1 MHAPNAAQTGLRA
14 ESRPIYRHG
23 YTTRPMTMIR
33 EQIRAAL
40 ADARRRAIEA
50 GDLPAP
56 ADAELPPIAVE
67 HPARAEHGDY
77 ATNAAM
83 QLAPIARANPM
94 QIAETLAR
102 HLERPDGVAE
112 ISVER
117 PGFVNFKLDPAW
129 VGGQVGAILQA
140 GEAFGRSA
148 IGQGRSVNLEY
159 ISANPTGPLHI
170 GNARGG
176 FIGDAMAS
184 VLAATG
190 HAVTREYYVNNAG
203 KQVRDFGESL
213 YLARTGQSGDAGY
226 TGAYIRELAGQ
237 APDEVVGSVNPLEAI
252 GEWGWNR
259 VYDDIKATLGRLR
272 MEFEIYRSDLEL
284 AQEGKVTA
292 GIERLR
298 ESGHVYDSEGA
309 VWFRSTAF
317 GDDKDRVLVRSSGEP
332 TYLAGDVAYMIDKF
346 ERGFDDLVYIW
357 GPDHHGTVPRMKA
370 VAVALGFE
378 PDRVQFIIHGYVRLA
393 NGQKMSKRAGTLITL
408 DELIDEIGPDAT
420 RFFMTMRSATQ
431 HLELDLELAGKQSNE
446 NPVYYVQYAHARC
459 SSILRNAAE
468 QDVAA
473 DPTAGA
479 EVLTHPAEQALIRRL
494 LALPEVVV
502 DAAVRRETHDLPFYC
517 LETAQLFSAFYRDCR
532 VLTDDARLSAA
543 RLALVQAARVVLANA
558 LGMFGVRAP
567 DSM

>member
-1 MHAPNAAQTGLRA
+1 
-14 ESRPIYRHG
+14 
-23 YTTRPMTMIR
+23 MTMIR
-33 EQIRAAL
+33 EEIRSAV
-40 ADARRRAIEA
+40 ADARRRAVEA
-50 GDLPAP
+50 GELNTS
-56 ADAELPPIAVE
+56 DAELPAIAVE
-67 HPARAEHGDY
+67 HPARPEHGDY

-83 QLAPIARANPM
+83 QLAPVARANPM
-94 QIAETLAR
+94 QIAETIAR

-117 PGFVNFKLDPAW
+117 PGFVNFRLDPGW
-129 VGGQVGAILQA
+129 VGGQVWVILDA
-140 GEAFGRSA
+140 GERFGRSD
-148 IGQGRSVNLEY
+148 IGQGRKINLEY

-184 VLAATG
+184 VLKATG
-190 HAVTREYYVNNAG
+190 HEVTREYYVNNAG
-203 KQVRDFGESL
+203 TQVRDFGESL
-213 YLARTGQSGDAGY
+213 YLARTGQSGEAGY
-226 TGAYIRELAGQ
+226 TGAYIGELAAQ
-237 APDEVVGSVNPLEAI
+237 APPEVVGSVNPLEAI

-259 VYDDIKATLGRLR
+259 VYDDIKTTLARLR
-272 MEFEIYRSDLEL
+272 MDFEVYFSELEL
-284 AQEGKVTA
+284 HQAGKVDE

-298 ESGHVYDSEGA
+298 ASGHVYESDGA
-309 VWFRSTAF
+309 IWFRSTAF
-317 GDDKDRVLVRSSGEP
+317 GDDKDRVLVRSTGQP
-332 TYLAGDVAYMIDKF
+332 TYLAGDVAYLLDKF

-370 VAVALGFE
+370 AASALGFDPE
-378 PDRVQFIIHGYVRLA
+378 RVQFIIHGYVRLA
-393 NGQKMSKRAGTLITL
+393 GGEKMSKRAGTLITL
-408 DELIDEIGPDAT
+408 DELIDEIGADAT

-431 HLELDLELAGKQSNE
+431 HLELDLELAGRQSSE

-468 QDVAA
+468 QGVAA
-473 DPTAGA
+473 DAAAGA
-479 EVLTHPAEQALIRRL
+479 EVLTHPAEQALIKRL

-532 VLTDDARLSAA
+532 VLTDDARQSAA
-543 RLALVQAARVVLANA
+543 RLALVQASRVVLASA
-558 LGMFGVRAP
+558 LRLFGVRAP